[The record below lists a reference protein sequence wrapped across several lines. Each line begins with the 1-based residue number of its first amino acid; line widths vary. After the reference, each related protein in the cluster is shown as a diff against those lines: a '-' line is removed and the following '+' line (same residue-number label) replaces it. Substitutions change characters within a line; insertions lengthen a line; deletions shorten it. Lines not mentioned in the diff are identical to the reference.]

1 MIQSFKENLILNVK
15 NIIGW
20 KTKRKIIVFSVDD
33 YGNVRLDS
41 KEAREKLDAAGMKIY
56 SRFDLYDTLETKQD
70 LEQLYEVLSSVKDK
84 NGRHAI
90 FTPYALPC
98 NINFEKMEQ
107 EGFQKYHFETLPE
120 TYNKLAIKYPKA
132 YQDAWSIWQ
141 EGIEKGF
148 MKPQFHG
155 REHLNLIL
163 FNDKLKKQD
172 LELLTALKNRSYT
185 SISDEDY
192 PTISSTAA
200 FDFWD
205 PKENE
210 AFKPILEEGL
220 HLFKEVFGYKSN
232 YFTPPVYNIHHSLY
246 KKLVSNGI
254 KYIDLGLIRKEHQ
267 GFGKYKTE
275 INYTGK
281 KTKQG
286 LTIMVRNIVFE
297 PTEDRGI
304 DWVAFTM
311 KQIETAFRWNKP
323 AIISSHR
330 VNFCGHIDIK
340 NREKGLFELK
350 KLLLQITTKWPDVE
364 FMSADEVAD
373 LVSNY

>member
-41 KEAREKLDAAGMKIY
+41 KEAREKLDEAGMKIY

-70 LEQLYEVLSSVKDK
+70 LEQLFEVLSSVKDK

-90 FTPYALPC
+90 FTPYTLPC

-132 YQDAWSIWQ
+132 YQNAWSLWQ
-141 EGIEKGF
+141 EGIAKGF
-148 MKPQFHG
+148 LKPQFHG

-172 LELLTALKNRSYT
+172 AELLIALKNRSYT
-185 SISDEDY
+185 SISDDDY

-210 AFKPILEEGL
+210 EFKPILEEGL
-220 HLFKEVFGYKSN
+220 DLFKEVFGYKSN

-246 KKLVSNGI
+246 RTLFSNGI

-267 GFGKYKTE
+267 GFGKFKTE

-340 NREKGLFELK
+340 NREKGLLELK
-350 KLLLQITTKWPDVE
+350 KLLHQITIKWPDVE

-373 LVSNY
+373 LVQKN